1 MRLAVTSLFTL
12 LALTLALLPPARAL
26 TADWQTFEP
35 DGGGFTVEM
44 PGKPSLK
51 SEDRN
56 GHKTDTALVAIDKAA
71 AGANL
76 VFMVKYQAR
85 SGAPGP
91 DAAALL
97 QSVVKAMS
105 SGNKLISDDE
115 DEIEGFPARAFV
127 MQDSEDTIRSGS
139 CSPTAISS
147 RRCFWVRRTARSA
160 SAFWSRFRSRSEAAD
175 PTSPRCAGRG
185 RAKRG

>member
-1 MRLAVTSLFTL
+1 MALAPLG
-12 LALTLALLPPARAL
+12 AARAL
-26 TADWQTFEP
+26 TADWQTFAP
-35 DGGGFTVEM
+35 DGGGFAVEM
-44 PGKPSLK
+44 PGKPSVK

-56 GHKTDTALVAIDKAA
+56 GHKTDTALVAFDKAA

-91 DAAALL
+91 DAPALL

-115 DEIEGFPARAFV
+115 DEVEGFPARTFMMKDA
-127 MQDSEDTIRSGS
+127 EDTYQ
-139 CSPTAISS
+139 
-147 RRCFWVRRTARSA
+147 VRVVLTDRYFIEAM
-160 SAFWSRFRSRSEAAD
+160 FLGPEDNELGKRFLESFAV
-175 PTSPRCAGRG
+175 G
-185 RAKRG
+185 K

>member
-127 MQDSEDTIRSGS
+127 MQDSEDTYQ
-139 CSPTAISS
+139 
-147 RRCFWVRRTARSA
+147 VRVVLTDRYFIEAMFLGPA
-160 SAFWSRFRSRSEAAD
+160 DNALGKRFLESFSV
-175 PTSPRCAGRG
+175 
-185 RAKRG
+185 AK